1 MSIGGRQV
9 SLLLFWLPF
18 AAAFLLY
25 TVAVYWE
32 HRAEQVSSTS
42 NRGLLTVILLGSIL
56 FRLTLLF
63 SPPSL
68 SDDLYRYVWDGR
80 MQNAGINPYL
90 YSPNASEI
98 ASFRDE
104 FYPGINNKPIST
116 IYPPLTEFAFWL
128 VDALWHSP
136 YAMKVFFT
144 LCDLGIVALVLG
156 LLRYLRLPESR
167 VLIYAWNPLILVEV
181 AGSGHS
187 DPLAVVLLLMALL
200 AVVKR
205 KPAGAIILLALSFVA
220 KFFSVVLI
228 PAFYQSIRRVRP
240 FFLFPLLILL
250 FYLPYATAGKQLFHG
265 LLVYSDKWRF
275 NDSLFTLFLYLTGS
289 LSYSKA
295 LIGSLFLL
303 AVLIRIFQPPDPI
316 KTAFVLI
323 GAYLLLT
330 PTFQPW
336 YMVWIIPFLC
346 LFPNPAWILLSGLVM
361 ASYHVLI
368 LFAQVGI
375 WKEAEWIRL
384 VQFLPFYG
392 LLLWGLARKYL
403 VGSQRAVGT

>member
-1 MSIGGRQV
+1 MSIGSSRV
-9 SLLLFWLPF
+9 SFLLVWLPF
-18 AAAFLLY
+18 AAAYLLY
-25 TVAVYWE
+25 AVAVYWE
-32 HRAEQVSSTS
+32 HRAERASSVT
-42 NRGLLTVILLGSIL
+42 NRGLLTVILVGAIL

-80 MQNAGINPYL
+80 MQNAGINPYV
-90 YSPNASEI
+90 YPPNAPEI
-98 ASFRDE
+98 ASLRDK
-104 FYPGINNKPIST
+104 YYDGVNNKPIST
-116 IYPPLTEFAFWL
+116 IYPPLTEMAFRF
-128 VDALWHSP
+128 VDVLWHSP
-136 YAMKVFFT
+136 YAMKVFFA
-144 LCDLGIVALVLG
+144 LCGLGILWLVFG
-156 LLRYLRLPESR
+156 LLRQLNLPKSR
-167 VLIYAWNPLILVEV
+167 VLIYAWNPLVLVEV

-187 DPLAVVLLLMALL
+187 DPLAAVLLLAALL

-205 KPAGAIILLALSFVA
+205 KPAGAMILLALSFVA

-228 PAFYQSIRRVRP
+228 PVFFQSIRRIRLL
-240 FFLFPLLILL
+240 FLFPLVVVF

-289 LSYSKA
+289 LAYSKV
-295 LIGSLFLL
+295 LIGVLFLL
-303 AVLIRIFQPPDPI
+303 IILIRYVQPPDPI
-316 KTAFVLI
+316 KTAYVLI

-336 YMVWIIPFLC
+336 YMAWIIPFLC

-392 LLLWGLARKYL
+392 LLLWGLARKHP
-403 VGSQRAVGT
+403 VGSRRAFP